1 MKKLILFLDFDIK
14 AKRFEREPTIAISQ
28 TNSNRKCEF
37 IINK

>member
-14 AKRFEREPTIAISQ
+14 AKRFEREPTIAINQ
-28 TNSNRKCEF
+28 TNSNRKCEC